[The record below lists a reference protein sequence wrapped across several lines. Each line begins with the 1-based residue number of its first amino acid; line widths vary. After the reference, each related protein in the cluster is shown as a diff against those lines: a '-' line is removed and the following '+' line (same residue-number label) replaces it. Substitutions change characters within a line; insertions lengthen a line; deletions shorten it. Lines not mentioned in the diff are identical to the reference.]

1 MLTLQCTKK
10 LESELGMMDFVAV
23 PTAVDPLFGWHAHLF
38 LLNRRKCVLV
48 MNNETRYNFVLH
60 GLKKQ
65 DFKRFHELV
74 AESIAEN
81 LLADKA
87 DKQVIERYLQSADAF
102 SFTKTSD
109 RSIISQINDMI
120 LIIKHMHQYQMDETG
135 ELPAQWFN
143 KLNRRINKV
152 PMLKLPLAY
161 SGETMLAALNSR
173 QL

>member
-1 MLTLQCTKK
+1 MFTLQCTKK
-10 LESELGMMDFVAV
+10 LESELGMMDFVPV
-23 PTAVDPLFGWHAHLF
+23 PTAGDPLFGWHAHLF

-87 DKQVIERYLQSADAF
+87 DKQVIERYMQSADAF

-120 LIIKHMHQYQMDETG
+120 LIIKHMHQYDMEEKG
-135 ELPAQWFN
+135 EIHDRWFYE
-143 KLNRRINKV
+143 LNREINKV

-161 SGETMLAALNSR
+161 SGETMLEALNNR

>member
-1 MLTLQCTKK
+1 MFTLQCTKK

-65 DFKRFHELV
+65 DFL
-74 AESIAEN
+74 
-81 LLADKA
+81 
-87 DKQVIERYLQSADAF
+87 DAG
-102 SFTKTSD
+102 
-109 RSIISQINDMI
+109 
-120 LIIKHMHQYQMDETG
+120 G
-135 ELPAQWFN
+135 EIDAQGLYN
-143 KLNRRINKV
+143 LNRFLNKFV
-152 PMLKLPLAY
+152 MLKLPLAY
-161 SGETMLAALNSR
+161 SGETMLAALDSR